1 MRPSR
6 TDDCTAAASAL
17 RQVTDLHL
25 WIFFGDVHP
34 PADRVKLL
42 PKMETTERKL
52 PIDQIFKFVAIGDV
66 AVGKS
71 CLLMQFTD
79 QKFRPG
85 LDPTI
90 GVESSSRIVTIDDDT
105 PTKLQ
110 ISDITGQEAFR
121 CRSTT
126 SPGGRPLVTSEA
138 G

>member
-1 MRPSR
+1 M
-6 TDDCTAAASAL
+6 
-17 RQVTDLHL
+17 
-25 WIFFGDVHP
+25 HP

-42 PKMETTERKL
+42 PKMETPERKL
-52 PIDQIFKFVAIGDV
+52 AIDQIFKFLTIGDV

-90 GVESSSRIVTIDDDT
+90 GVESSSRIITIGDDT

-110 ISDITGQEAFR
+110 IRDMTGQEAFR
-121 CRSTT
+121 RHSRSFYL
-126 SPGGRPLVTSEA
+126 GGAAAILVYDVTRRETFDHVGSWLKEVRRSRRPI
-138 G
+138 